1 MLSKTI
7 LTVEASVYFWSTAS
21 NLNQVASLLQA
32 QANLGSN
39 LCWGVNQQDVQPI
52 GLCNLQLLL
61 LFSTYLPDS
70 SKDNYSA
77 SNFITVIVGRLSILR
92 VSLSQLMD
100 VFAKY
105 MHFASDLT
113 PQISEDIFVLIFH
126 LNFVIIM
133 CDYLVI

>member
-1 MLSKTI
+1 
-7 LTVEASVYFWSTAS
+7 
-21 NLNQVASLLQA
+21 
-32 QANLGSN
+32 
-39 LCWGVNQQDVQPI
+39 
-52 GLCNLQLLL
+52 
-61 LFSTYLPDS
+61 
-70 SKDNYSA
+70 
-77 SNFITVIVGRLSILR
+77 
-92 VSLSQLMD
+92 MD